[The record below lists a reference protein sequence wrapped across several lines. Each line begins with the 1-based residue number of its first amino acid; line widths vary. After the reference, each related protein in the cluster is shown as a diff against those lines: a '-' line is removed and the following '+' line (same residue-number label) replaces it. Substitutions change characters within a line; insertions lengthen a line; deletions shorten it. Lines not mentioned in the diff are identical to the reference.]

1 MRFFPSFPSD
11 FQRSDSR
18 FIRMER
24 DRIFKSKL
32 HQHRCWSIWLKL
44 EVKRRKEE
52 GGRERIPGVYTS
64 CKYPCQKNLSKT
76 SRPSVGEANAAQT
89 LFPCV
94 VSSCT
99 AEGVNIT
106 HPEARLLSP
115 SCPLSLLAL
124 TLSIK
129 RVGEGQRENGRKIEK
144 RRLAAEEA
152 SGCLVVY
159 AHAYHNV
166 SSKKGG
172 TNYVE
177 ILRCR
182 CPLLSSPLLSGG
194 GGQKRREREKEGGRE
209 RGREGEKEQRF
220 SSARNAC

>member
-1 MRFFPSFPSD
+1 
-11 FQRSDSR
+11 
-18 FIRMER
+18 MER

-32 HQHRCWSIWLKL
+32 HQHRCWSIWRLR
-44 EVKRRKEE
+44 EEKRRE
-52 GGRERIPGVYTS
+52 GGRESLVYT
-64 CKYPCQKNLSKT
+64 PRVNIPARKT
-76 SRPSVGEANAAQT
+76 FRKPLVGEANAAQT
-89 LFPCV
+89 LFPCI

-194 GGQKRREREKEGGRE
+194 GQKRREREREGGRE
-209 RGREGEKEQRF
+209 RKSKDSPRLGMPADGLVIRD
-220 SSARNAC
+220 